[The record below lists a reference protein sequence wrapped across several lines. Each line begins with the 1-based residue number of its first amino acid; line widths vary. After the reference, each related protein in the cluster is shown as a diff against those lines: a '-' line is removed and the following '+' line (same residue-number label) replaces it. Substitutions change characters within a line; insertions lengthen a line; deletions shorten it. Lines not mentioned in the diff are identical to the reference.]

1 MSTLSRIAPLDE
13 QRRARLR
20 QRLGLSIGAPR
31 GWEAGPPD
39 FVGIGSQRCGTTW
52 WFRQIARHPRVV
64 TLAGKEQHYFDRF
77 WKTRFTD
84 ADVSRYHELFPRPAG
99 AVTGE
104 WTPRYIHD
112 PWTLPLLRRAAPASR
127 VLVLL
132 RDPWERFLSGIRHD
146 SRVLER
152 KLRGQNREYLELMIN
167 GDAFQRSLYSDQIR
181 RALRAVDRSR
191 LLILQYERCVAEP
204 QAELERTF
212 EFLGLDG
219 DAVEVEAG
227 DRSPARPPQPE
238 PTVAGE
244 IRAALASDVGQLVEV
259 APEID
264 PERWPSCR

>member
-1 MSTLSRIAPLDE
+1 MSTLAKIAPLDE

-20 QRLGLSIGAPR
+20 QRLGLPIGVPR
-31 GWEAGPPD
+31 GWEVGPPD

-52 WFRQIARHPRVV
+52 WFRQIARHPGVV

-77 WKTRFTD
+77 WKARFTD
-84 ADVSRYHELFPRPAG
+84 ADVGRYHELFPRPAG
-99 AVTGE
+99 ALTGE

-112 PWTLPLLRRAAPASR
+112 PWSLPLLQRAAPASR

-132 RDPWERFLSGIRHD
+132 RDPWERFLSGMRHD

-152 KLRGQNREYLELMIN
+152 KLRGRNRQYLELMISS
-167 GDAFQRSLYSDQIR
+167 DAFQRSIYSDQIR
-181 RALRAVDRSR
+181 RTLHAVDRSR

-204 QAELERTF
+204 QAELQRTF

-219 DAVEVEAG
+219 AAVEIDRG
-227 DRSPARPPQPE
+227 DRSPKRQPQSDR
-238 PTVAGE
+238 TVAGE
-244 IRAALASDVGQLVEV
+244 IRAALASDVERLVEV

-264 PERWPSCR
+264 PQRWPSCR